1 MKKKESLQILRA
13 VAALLVVHIH
23 AIFMVELNAVP
34 RQVNFFN
41 LAGFGACGVDI
52 FFAISGFILSTVAMT
67 TKPGPPKFTHN
78 AWDFLFRRFIR
89 IFPIYWFLTLFF
101 VALAIKQH
109 HLTVPLLVNSYLLL
123 PSLSF
128 PMPAPVI
135 FVGWT
140 LIFEMF
146 FYYLIT
152 LNLFWGNYRSVER
165 TIITILALIALG
177 FAVGIR
183 RPILIL
189 IANPINMEFVFG
201 CLIGLAYARFGKR
214 QTLGTVLLVT
224 GALLLVSTL
233 FVGNPGMGDNKS
245 VLSGIQCW
253 SRVAVWGVPAA
264 MITAGLAFRSTPVRS
279 SLGRLGV
286 RLGDASYSIYLISL
300 IVFFVYDRIYAW
312 STRLLVPLGPD
323 INVVL
328 SILVVA
334 VIGLLCYRYVESPM
348 TRFIT
353 AKYKNLSQPIVALK

>member
-1 MKKKESLQILRA
+1 VYYGRSCHAQSETDSLRRILFATRRSPSLQASLSLFRYLAVPTKASSRANLLPRMKKNESIQILRA

-23 AIFMVELNAVP
+23 AIFMVELNAIP

-165 TIITILALIALG
+165 T
-177 FAVGIR
+177 
-183 RPILIL
+183 
-189 IANPINMEFVFG
+189 
-201 CLIGLAYARFGKR
+201 
-214 QTLGTVLLVT
+214 VL
-224 GALLLVSTL
+224 
-233 FVGNPGMGDNKS
+233 
-245 VLSGIQCW
+245 Q
-253 SRVAVWGVPAA
+253 
-264 MITAGLAFRSTPVRS
+264 LAFGGQS
-279 SLGRLGV
+279 
-286 RLGDASYSIYLISL
+286 
-300 IVFFVYDRIYAW
+300 
-312 STRLLVPLGPD
+312 
-323 INVVL
+323 
-328 SILVVA
+328 
-334 VIGLLCYRYVESPM
+334 
-348 TRFIT
+348 
-353 AKYKNLSQPIVALK
+353 